1 MAVLGQPERGL
12 AAYESDAE
20 HYDLVADLDLA
31 VEDVGGVHGVLGA
44 GQVAGL
50 GLAARGADDGVVA
63 VQVVGCRLAADDVD
77 ALLVHGGD
85 EVVLQAADV
94 GLELGDGGLVE
105 LPAELALLKDGD
117 GVPAQGEDARGLE
130 AGGAAAHDGDVL
142 FHRGGGDLQ
151 LALAADLRVER
162 AADGLVAVEGA
173 LEAALVAADAGT
185 DVLGVV
191 GLGLLRPLGIRPER
205 APQPDEVALAGGDDL
220 LGELR
225 RVDGAGGD
233 DRDGDDLLDGL
244 GRPDVVPMVHSHRG
258 GLVYHGVVVAAGDVE
273 GVDALVLERLG
284 EHERVL
290 YREAVGLV
298 VRAAQ
303 ADGDGEVGADLLAH
317 VARYLDVD
325 AHAVLKRA
333 AVEVGAV
340 VRSGGEEVRQQI
352 AVCAVDL
359 DEVEAGDLR
368 APGRVAEGVDYVLDL
383 LDGQHVGHGLQAVLI
398 P

>member
-1 MAVLGQPERGL
+1 M
-12 AAYESDAE
+12 
-20 HYDLVADLDLA
+20 
-31 VEDVGGVHGVLGA
+31 
-44 GQVAGL
+44 
-50 GLAARGADDGVVA
+50 
-63 VQVVGCRLAADDVD
+63 
-77 ALLVHGGD
+77 
-85 EVVLQAADV
+85 
-94 GLELGDGGLVE
+94 
-105 LPAELALLKDGD
+105 
-117 GVPAQGEDARGLE
+117 
-130 AGGAAAHDGDVL
+130 
-142 FHRGGGDLQ
+142 
-151 LALAADLRVER
+151 
-162 AADGLVAVEGA
+162 
-173 LEAALVAADAGT
+173 
-185 DVLGVV
+185 
-191 GLGLLRPLGIRPER
+191 
-205 APQPDEVALAGGDDL
+205 
-220 LGELR
+220 
-225 RVDGAGGD
+225 
-233 DRDGDDLLDGL
+233 
-244 GRPDVVPMVHSHRG
+244 
-258 GLVYHGVVVAAGDVE
+258 YHGVVVAAGDVE